1 MFRFGPMLAAGGALI
16 GGVALGFAGRGALG
30 SASSGA
36 KTASLS
42 VSSKQPGIK
51 LVVDGK
57 DMGNLPR
64 QVTGLAA
71 GEHVISLE
79 GDHYR
84 ARRSSIMLRADEVR
98 ELEPVTLE
106 VARGAASF
114 EVKPAGATIALV
126 SADERR
132 EIRDWSRAVDVDN
145 AQKWTLEASKAGYQT
160 QRFAIQFGDEFA
172 KTFVVALSPEG
183 GSPSSA
189 LSSGP
194 SLPSLPFMALSKA
207 EAARGK
213 EPRASEAVPSA
224 EAPND
229 DAPKSAATG
238 SCTLNAN
245 SIPHSKVLVDGRP
258 VGLTPKVGITVP
270 AGQHTVLFVGDNS
283 QKTTTVTCSS
293 GEKKTVSVRL

>member
-1 MFRFGPMLAAGGALI
+1 M
-16 GGVALGFAGRGALG
+16 
-30 SASSGA
+30 
-36 KTASLS
+36 
-42 VSSKQPGIK
+42 
-51 LVVDGK
+51 
-57 DMGNLPR
+57 
-64 QVTGLAA
+64 TGLAA

-79 GDHYR
+79 GDHDR
-84 ARRSSIMLRADEVR
+84 ARRSSITLRADEVR

-114 EVKPAGATIALV
+114 EVKPAGATLALV

-160 QRFAIQFGDEFA
+160 QRFAVQFGDEFA
-172 KTFVVALSPEG
+172 KTFVVALSPERVPIFRALMG
-183 GSPSSA
+183 PALRLSRPWRSPKPRQ
-189 LSSGP
+189 LVGE
-194 SLPSLPFMALSKA
+194 SLGRAKPFLPRKRPTMTRRNQRLPGV
-207 EAARGK
+207 ARST
-213 EPRASEAVPSA
+213 R
-224 EAPND
+224 
-229 DAPKSAATG
+229 
-238 SCTLNAN
+238 TLF
-245 SIPHSKVLVDGRP
+245 PHSKVLVDGRP

>member
-1 MFRFGPMLAAGGALI
+1 MLVAGGALL
-16 GGVALGFAGRGALG
+16 GGLALGFAGRGVLR
-30 SASSGA
+30 SASTGA

-57 DMGNLPR
+57 DLGNLPR
-64 QVTGLAA
+64 QVAGLAA

-84 ARRSSIMLRADEVR
+84 TRRSSITLRADEVR

-106 VARGAASF
+106 IARGAASF
-114 EVKPAGATIALV
+114 EVKPAGATVALV

-132 EIRDWSRAVDVDN
+132 ELRDWSRAVDVDN

-160 QRFAIQFGDEFA
+160 QRIALRFDDEFA
-172 KTFVVALSPEG
+172 KTFVVARSPEG
-183 GSPSSA
+183 APATSAASSVV
-189 LSSGP
+189 
-194 SLPSLPFMALSKA
+194 LSKA
-207 EAARGK
+207 EVPRAR
-213 EPRASEAVPSA
+213 EPRPSEAAPSA
-224 EAPND
+224 EAPTD

-258 VGLTPKVGITVP
+258 VGLTPKVGIAVP

-283 QKTTTVTCSS
+283 QKSTTVTCSS

>member
-1 MFRFGPMLAAGGALI
+1 MFRLGPMLAAGGALL
-16 GGVALGFAGRGALG
+16 GGLVLGFAGRGALG
-30 SASSGA
+30 SASTGA

-42 VSSKQPGIK
+42 VTSKQPGIK

-71 GEHVISLE
+71 GEHLISLE

-84 ARRSSIMLRADEVR
+84 ARRSSITLRADEVR

-114 EVKPAGATIALV
+114 EVKPGGATLALV

-160 QRFAIQFGDEFA
+160 QRFAVQFGDEFA

-183 GSPSSA
+183 GSPSAA
-189 LSSGP
+189 LSSAA
-194 SLPSLPFMALSKA
+194 SLSSLAPSKA
-207 EAARGK
+207 EVARGK
-213 EPRASEAVPSA
+213 EPRASEAASSA

>member
-1 MFRFGPMLAAGGALI
+1 MILAAAPAPELPVPEGSGPEVPTAAKWDQIPAPPLVPSSSLSSMAPAFDMAGTVPPLDLFAAATQGRRQRMFRLGPMLAAGGALL
-16 GGVALGFAGRGALG
+16 GGLALGFAGRGALG

-71 GEHVISLE
+71 GEHLISLE

-84 ARRSSIMLRADEVR
+84 ARRSSITLRADEVR

-160 QRFAIQFGDEFA
+160 QRFAVQLA
-172 KTFVVALSPEG
+172 MNSPRR
-183 GSPSSA
+183 SSW
-189 LSSGP
+189 
-194 SLPSLPFMALSKA
+194 
-207 EAARGK
+207 RCR
-213 EPRASEAVPSA
+213 PRAGPHLPRSHRPPLSHPWRPPKPRQRAGKSLGRARPLLRGSA
-224 EAPND
+224 
-229 DAPKSAATG
+229 
-238 SCTLNAN
+238 
-245 SIPHSKVLVDGRP
+245 
-258 VGLTPKVGITVP
+258 
-270 AGQHTVLFVGDNS
+270 Q
-283 QKTTTVTCSS
+283 
-293 GEKKTVSVRL
+293 